1 MMIQFSCSSL
11 RVEMSA
17 VWRFMTMLKYDIFAG
32 GKRCVQKSCVKKTQ
46 GGECDDGNTGCVGRL
61 RRSYDRL

>member
-32 GKRCVQKSCVKKTQ
+32 GKRCVQKSCVKK
-46 GGECDDGNTGCVGRL
+46 NPRGRV
-61 RRSYDRL
+61 R